1 MDWRG
6 KKEVEGETEEAWEE
20 VRKRRRSQTSKGKP
34 YTLKET
40 RGLKLGLVSHKPMAM
55 LQGEVEVQ
63 MNVEMQKERGADQ
76 GQIKLEME
84 KGEGSSLGESQGQDR
99 GEGSA
104 SGENQGGD
112 RNAEGSRSN
121 DDEYTLCSMCNRGN
135 PLCGNCYHANYGQ
148 ECRGIP
154 EKSITSRLFSCT
166 PRSMSPP
173 TWRSRSYLSSF
184 DLLPSAFLS
193 PP

>member
-1 MDWRG
+1 MKVGMDWRG

-20 VRKRRRSQTSKGKP
+20 VMKRRRSQTSKGKP

-84 KGEGSSLGESQGQDR
+84 KGEGSSLGESQVQDR

-112 RNAEGSRSN
+112 RNAEGSKSN
-121 DDEYTLCSMCNRGN
+121 DDKYERERQGGGDIERGV
-135 PLCGNCYHANYGQ
+135 Q
-148 ECRGIP
+148 ENNLEVIDFSGIP
-154 EKSITSRLFSCT
+154 Q
-166 PRSMSPP
+166 
-173 TWRSRSYLSSF
+173 
-184 DLLPSAFLS
+184 AFLAIIGVITVS
-193 PP
+193 T